1 MKIIN
6 HNTEKKEKNKTKK
19 KYNYKCEQ
27 QIHCMI
33 KRKNKS

>member
-19 KYNYKCEQ
+19 KYNYKYEQ